1 MRTNLLAFAIGI
13 SAVAAGCYH
22 DPCGACTTPGITTV
36 PQMVAAPPTPG
47 PRPSASASVAD
58 GPRQNGFDTKVRAD
72 FFDGLRGDSA
82 ALDRVVKVCE
92 DTLAGQPNHTE
103 AMVWHG
109 AALIG
114 RAGVAFRSG
123 DAATG
128 LALFAKGQ
136 GEMDRAVELDP
147 TNLGVRIPRGAVS
160 LVAAPFASEPIKT
173 QLIQHGVADFEV
185 GLAGQTPY
193 FAKLSLHAR
202 EQLLYGLTDGY
213 AALGDAAKAQ
223 AMFRRMTVDAAG
235 SSLLARAKARAAG
248 QAVAGPTPCQEC
260 HGR

>member
-1 MRTNLLAFAIGI
+1 MRTNLLAFAIAT
-13 SAVAAGCYH
+13 SAFAAGCYH
-22 DPCGACTTPGITTV
+22 DPCGACTSSPAITTV
-36 PQMVAAPPTPG
+36 PQMVSAP
-47 PRPSASASVAD
+47 PRPSPSPRVAD
-58 GPRQNGFDTKVRAD
+58 GPRQDGFDSKVRAD
-72 FFDGLRGDSA
+72 FFDGFRGNSA

-114 RAGVAFRSG
+114 RAGLAFRSG
-123 DAATG
+123 DATTG
-128 LALFAKGQ
+128 LAAFSKGLV
-136 GEMDRAVELDP
+136 EMDRAVELDP
-147 TNLGVRIPRGAVS
+147 KNLGVRIPRGAVV
-160 LVAAPFASEPIKT
+160 LVAAPLVPEPNKT
-173 QLIQHGVADFEV
+173 QLIQRGVADFEI

-193 FAKLSLHAR
+193 FGKLSLHAR

-213 AALGDAAKAQ
+213 AALGDAAKAE
-223 AMFRRMTVDAAG
+223 AIFRRMTVDAAG

-248 QAVAGPTPCQEC
+248 EAVAGPTPCQEC

>member
-1 MRTNLLAFAIGI
+1 MRTLLLALALALAG
-13 SAVAAGCYH
+13 STVAAGCH
-22 DPCGACTTPGITTV
+22 HETCPSCTSPPRTTTV
-36 PQMVAAPPTPG
+36 PEMVSAPVSPTLAAG
-47 PRPSASASVAD
+47 PRE
-58 GPRQNGFDTKVRAD
+58 NGFDTKVRAD
-72 FFDGLRGDSA
+72 FFDGLRGDAA

-103 AMVWHG
+103 AMVWRG

-114 RAGVAFRSG
+114 RGGQAFRGG

-128 LALFAKGQ
+128 RALFAKGL

-147 TNLGVRIPRGAVS
+147 KNLGVRIPRGAVV
-160 LVAAPFASEPIKT
+160 LVTAPLVSEPNKT
-173 QLIQHGVADFEV
+173 QLVQRGVADFEV
-185 GLAGQTPY
+185 GLAGQTP
-193 FAKLSLHAR
+193 FFGKLSLHAR

-213 AALGDAAKAQ
+213 AALGDTAKAQ
-223 AMFRRMTVDAAG
+223 AMFHRMTVDAAG

-248 QAVAGPTPCQEC
+248 EAVAGPTPCQEC